1 MFQFSLLLDAAADSK
16 EVFKCP
22 VCTSVKERFLSAEES
37 CDNVAVIMIVSTKTL
52 FV

>member
-22 VCTSVKERFLSAEES
+22 VCTSVIERFLSAEES
-37 CDNVAVIMIVSTKTL
+37 CDDVAVYYDCQYEDL